1 MMSNR
6 YAIVLAAGKGTRMK
20 SNLYKVL
27 HQVCGKPMI
36 RHVVDEVRQ
45 AKFTDVYVI
54 VGYGAEAVSSC
65 IGQDAVC
72 LLQKEQLGT
81 AHAVLQAS
89 DRLAGQ
95 EGTTIVLC
103 GDTPLVTHETIEQLI
118 DAQEHE
124 HAAAA
129 VLTARLD
136 NPSGYGR
143 IIRSASGDLER
154 IVEDKDASDDEK
166 NVGEINTGIYS
177 FDNKLLFETL
187 HKVGN
192 ENAQGEY
199 YLPDVIQLLIQASK
213 KVIARETPNFE
224 ETVGVNDRVQLAAA
238 EKYMKDRINRRLM
251 AQGVTLIDPQT
262 TYISADTVIGQ
273 DTVVYPGTIIEGRTE
288 IGSGC
293 TIGPRTQIKSC
304 RIGSESV
311 VNQSVLEE
319 SWVGDGVEIGPFSHI
334 RPASRIHNQAHI
346 GNFVEVK
353 KSEIGE
359 RSKASHLTYLGD
371 ATLGDDVN
379 MGCGTITVNYDGKNK
394 FATHIGNGAFIG
406 CNANLVAPV
415 TIGDGAFVAAGS
427 TITESVNADALAI
440 ARSRQTNK
448 ENYALKLN
456 YRVNP

>member
-1 MMSNR
+1 MSNR

-20 SNLYKVL
+20 SKLYKVL

-36 RHVVDEVRQ
+36 RHVVDEVGQ
-45 AKFTDVYVI
+45 AKFSKIYVV
-54 VGYGAEAVSSC
+54 VGYGAQAVSDC
-65 IGQDAVC
+65 VGTDAVC

-89 DRLAGQ
+89 SRLTGQ

-103 GDTPLVTHETIEQLI
+103 GDTPLVTHETIEKLI
-118 DAQEHE
+118 DAQEQE

-129 VLTARLD
+129 VLTAHLD
-136 NPSGYGR
+136 DPAGYGR
-143 IIRSASGDLER
+143 VIRTASGNLDR
-154 IVEDKDASDDEK
+154 IVEEKDATDDEK
-166 NVGEINTGIYS
+166 KVTEINTGIYS
-177 FDNKLLFETL
+177 FDNRLLFETL
-187 HKVGN
+187 GKVGN

-199 YLPDVIQLLIQASK
+199 YLPDVIKLLIQASE
-213 KVIARETPNFE
+213 KVIARTTTHFE
-224 ETVGVNDRVQLAAA
+224 ETVGVNDRIQLAAA
-238 EKYMKDRINRRLM
+238 EKYMRDRINRRFM
-251 AQGVTLIDPQT
+251 AQGVTLIDPAT
-262 TYISADTVIGQ
+262 TYISADTVIGP
-273 DTVVYPGTIIEGRTE
+273 DTVIYPGTIIEGSTE
-288 IGSGC
+288 IGDGC
-293 TIGPRTQIKSC
+293 KIGPRAEIKNC
-304 RIGSESV
+304 RIGSESLI
-311 VNQSVLEE
+311 NQSVLEE
-319 SWVGDGVEIGPFSHI
+319 SWVGDRVEIGPFSHI
-334 RPASRIHNQAHI
+334 RPLSKIHNQARI

-371 ATLGDDVN
+371 ATLGNDVN

-394 FATHIGNGAFIG
+394 LATRIGNGAFIG

-448 ENYALKLN
+448 EKYALKLN